1 MTKQDKAKSK
11 QQAAGGLRGKQAV
24 DAVIF
29 HLRLALYHRDQKQDP
44 IATQHLQRADEIFS
58 TLPPD
63 RKGVVNMVRD
73 YLKPFAPQ
81 QPLMVFTEY
90 ALPQRPGKNAKF
102 VSVPLSPD
110 ELAAFKKLASQSP
123 EGNMAGMAA
132 TLIRREL
139 EAARILGK
147 AA

>member
-29 HLRLALYHRDQKQDP
+29 HLRLALYHRQERPELCQE
-44 IATQHLQRADEIFS
+44 HLQKADEIFS

-73 YLKPFAPQ
+73 YLKPYAPQ
-81 QPLMVFTEY
+81 QPVTTFMNYVV
-90 ALPQRPGKNAKF
+90 AQRPGKNAKF
-102 VSVPLSPD
+102 VSVPLSPE
-110 ELAAFKKLASQSP
+110 ELAAFKTYASQSP
-123 EGNMAGMAA
+123 EGNMAGVAA
-132 TLIRREL
+132 RLIRREL
-139 EAARILGK
+139 EAAKILGK